1 MPYGSGTFIYLD
13 NAATTRAAPEV
24 ADTVAQVLTSEYG
37 NPSSPHALG
46 ARAARLVEAARR
58 QVARLIGAS
67 ENEIV
72 FTSGG
77 TEANNLAIRGV
88 VYRHSRRD
96 VHVVVQKTEHASV
109 LNTCQALEQEGV
121 EVTYLD
127 VDARGFVTP
136 AQVLAAL
143 RPQTVLVSIM
153 AVNNETGV
161 IQPVPAITAA
171 LAGVRHRPAFH
182 VDAVQAYGKIAL
194 SPGRWG
200 IDLMSISGHK
210 IHGPKG
216 IGALYVRSGM
226 ALAALL
232 QGGDQ
237 ERGLRP
243 GTENTPGIAGFGVA
257 ADLAA
262 QAFPD
267 AAVKMRQLL
276 ENLYDRLRSGWPDV
290 RRHTPAG
297 DDAAPHILNVSFPP
311 VPGEVLVHHL
321 AQDGVYVST
330 TSACHAP
337 SAKPSHVLAAMG
349 ISGPELAGAIRISL
363 SRFTTPDEVDAAAEI
378 ILKNV
383 DRLARRYQNR
393 RTGKK

>member
-1 MPYGSGTFIYLD
+1 M
-13 NAATTRAAPEV
+13 AR
-24 ADTVAQVLTSEYG
+24 VLTSEYG
-37 NPSSPHALG
+37 NPSSPHDLG
-46 ARAARLVEAARR
+46 VQAARLVAAARR

-77 TEANNLAIRGV
+77 TEANNLAIRGA

-121 EVTYLD
+121 AVTYLD
-127 VDARGFVTP
+127 VDSRGFITP
-136 AQVLAAL
+136 DQVLAAL
-143 RPQTVLVSIM
+143 QPQTVLVSIM

-161 IQPVPAITAA
+161 IQPVPAIARA
-171 LAGVRHRPAFH
+171 LAGLPRRPLFH
-182 VDAVQAYGKIAL
+182 VDAVQAYGKIPL
-194 SPGRWG
+194 SPGSWG
-200 IDLMSISGHK
+200 VDLMSISGHK

-216 IGALYVRSGM
+216 IGALYVRNGM
-226 ALAALL
+226 PLAAILH
-232 QGGDQ
+232 GGDQ

-267 AAVKMRQLL
+267 AAVKMRALL
-276 ENLYDRLRSGWPDV
+276 EQLYDRLHSGWPDV

-337 SAKPSHVLAAMG
+337 SGQPSHVLAAMG

-363 SRFTTPDEVDAAAEI
+363 SRFTTPEEVDAAAEI
-378 ILKNV
+378 ILKSV
-383 DRLARRYQNR
+383 DRLAKRYGHRQA
-393 RTGKK
+393 KK